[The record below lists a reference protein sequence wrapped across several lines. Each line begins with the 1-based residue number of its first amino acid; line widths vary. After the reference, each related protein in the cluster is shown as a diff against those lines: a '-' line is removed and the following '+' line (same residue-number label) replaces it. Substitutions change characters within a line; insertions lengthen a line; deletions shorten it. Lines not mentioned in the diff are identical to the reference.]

1 MRSINRR
8 QVIGGASA
16 GFAIAALGRPA
27 GILAQDDKPS
37 VTIGSHNY
45 TEQFILAEMCGL
57 ILEDAGFPVE
67 YEHNLGGTV
76 IIHEAGIAGDLD
88 VYVEYLGTGLTILGQ
103 EYGNVV
109 EEGTPADEAQ
119 GIVYDHVRSAYLEK
133 WDTHWLDP
141 IGINNTYALAMRRA
155 HAEELGVTK
164 ISELEAH
171 ASDLSL
177 GGSQEFIVRIDGLPG
192 LEEAYG
198 FAFGDSSG
206 MESGLMYSAL
216 DNEDVDVIA
225 AFATDGRIPALD
237 FVLLED
243 DKAFFPPYHASPV
256 VRGPLLEEAPEV
268 ENLLNQMGG
277 LLDNTT
283 MAELNFRVDD
293 GGEEPRDVAR
303 SFLVEKDLIAASNE

>member
-1 MRSINRR
+1 MRNITRR
-8 QVIGGASA
+8 QVIGGATA
-16 GFAIAALGRPA
+16 GLALTALGQPA
-27 GILAQDDKPS
+27 IMAQDDKPE
-37 VTIGSHNY
+37 VTVGSHNY

-67 YEHNLGGTV
+67 FEHNLGGTV
-76 IIHEAGIAGDLD
+76 IIHEAGIQGDLD
-88 VYVEYLGTGLTILGQ
+88 VYVEYLGTGLTILGD
-103 EYGNVV
+103 EYNDIV
-109 EEGTPADEAQ
+109 EPGTPAEEAQ
-119 GIVYDHVRSAYLEK
+119 DIVYEHVRNAYLEN

-155 HAEELGVTK
+155 DAEELGITT
-164 ISELEAH
+164 ISGLEEHAGEL
-171 ASDLSL
+171 SF
-177 GGSQEFIVRIDGLPG
+177 GGSQEFMVRADGLPG
-192 LEEAYG
+192 LEDAYG
-198 FAFGDSSG
+198 FEFADASG
-206 MESGLMYSAL
+206 MESSLMYSAL

-256 VRGPLLEEAPEV
+256 VRGPLLEKAPEV
-268 ENLLNQMGG
+268 EDLLNQMGG
-277 LLDNTT
+277 LLDNTK

-303 SFLVEKDLIAASNE
+303 DFLIEQEIIEGAN

>member
-1 MRSINRR
+1 MARLNRR

-16 GFAIAALGRPA
+16 GLALTALGGSA
-27 GILAQDDKPS
+27 AIMAQGDKPD
-37 VTIGSHNY
+37 VTVGSHNY

-76 IIHEAGIAGDLD
+76 IIHEAGISGDLQ
-88 VYVEYLGTGLTILGQ
+88 VYVEYLGTGLTILGV
-103 EYGNVV
+103 EYNDVV
-109 EEGTPADEAQ
+109 EEGTPAEEAQ
-119 GIVYDHVRSAYLEK
+119 QVVYDYVREAYIEN

-164 ISELEAH
+164 ISELEEH
-171 ASDLSL
+171 AGDLSL

-198 FAFGDSSG
+198 FEFGDSSG
-206 MESGLMYSAL
+206 MESGLMYQAL
-216 DNEDVDVIA
+216 DNEDVDVIS

-268 ENLLNQMGG
+268 EDLLNQMGG
-277 LLDNTT
+277 LIDNTT

-293 GGEEPRDVAR
+293 GGEEPRDVAID
-303 SFLVEKDLIAASNE
+303 FLVEHEIIEDPR

>member
-1 MRSINRR
+1 MRTITRR

-16 GFAIAALGRPA
+16 GIAVAALGGRA
-27 GILAQDDKPS
+27 TFAQDKPE
-37 VTIGSHNY
+37 VTVGSHNY

-76 IIHEAGIAGDLD
+76 IIHEAGIQGDLQ
-88 VYVEYLGTGLTILGQ
+88 VYVEYLGTGLTILGR
-103 EYGNVV
+103 EYNEVV
-109 EEGTPADEAQ
+109 AAGTPAEDAQ
-119 GIVYDHVRSAYLEK
+119 DIVYELVRDEYIQN

-141 IGINNTYALAMRRA
+141 IGINNTYALAMRRT

-164 ISELEAH
+164 ISELEEH
-171 ASDLSL
+171 AGDLAF
-177 GGSQEFIVRIDGLPG
+177 GGSQEFMVRADGLPG

-198 FAFGDSSG
+198 FEFDSSQG

-216 DNEDVDVIA
+216 NNEDVEVIA
-225 AFATDGRIPALD
+225 AFATDGRIPAMD

-268 ENLLNQMGG
+268 EDLLNQMGG
-277 LLDNTT
+277 LIDNTT

-293 GGEEPRDVAR
+293 GDEEPRDVAR
-303 SFLVEKDLIAASNE
+303 DFLVEKKIIQAEN